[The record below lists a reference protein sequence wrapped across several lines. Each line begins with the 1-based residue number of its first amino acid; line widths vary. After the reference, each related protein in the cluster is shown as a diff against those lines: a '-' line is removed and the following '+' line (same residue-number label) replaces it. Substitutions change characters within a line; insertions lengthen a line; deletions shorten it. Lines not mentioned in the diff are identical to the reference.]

1 MWGLDNPINFNSS
14 QPSSGSL
21 VTSTHTR
28 TQTGHRA
35 VIVGGGVFGCTAALE
50 LLSRGWSVSIINP
63 GTPPHADASSTD
75 VSKVVRMDYGSD
87 IFYHELGEIAIEG
100 WKRWNRDW
108 PRPLYH
114 EDGFLIL
121 SRGRMQSG
129 GYEYENRKVLQQRGY
144 NTEHLNTSQVLNR
157 YPAWDF
163 SEYSDGYYNP
173 RGGWVESGTVVEHLV
188 HLCEAGGVQL
198 YSGQMYRL
206 QSEGSRVSGVLTT
219 DGDLIAGEVVVV
231 ATGAWTPTL
240 LPWLADVL
248 WSTGQPV
255 LHFLPN
261 NPDLFSAEHFPP
273 WSADI
278 ANSGWYGFPALAD
291 GRVKVAHHG
300 RGVRVHPEARDT
312 VDANHEARTREF
324 LGRAIPAL
332 SAAPIVYRR
341 ICMYCDTF
349 DGNFLIGPDPNRE
362 GLVVASGGSGHAF
375 KFAPLIGEVIADA
388 VEHRHNK
395 WGDRFAWREGGT
407 FGTEEARYTG
417 G

>member
-14 QPSSGSL
+14 RPSSGSL

-35 VIVGGGVFGCTAALE
+35 VIVGGGVFGCTTALE

-173 RGGWVESGTVVEHLV
+173 RGG
-188 HLCEAGGVQL
+188 
-198 YSGQMYRL
+198 
-206 QSEGSRVSGVLTT
+206 
-219 DGDLIAGEVVVV
+219 
-231 ATGAWTPTL
+231 
-240 LPWLADVL
+240 
-248 WSTGQPV
+248 
-255 LHFLPN
+255 
-261 NPDLFSAEHFPP
+261 
-273 WSADI
+273 
-278 ANSGWYGFPALAD
+278 
-291 GRVKVAHHG
+291 
-300 RGVRVHPEARDT
+300 
-312 VDANHEARTREF
+312 
-324 LGRAIPAL
+324 
-332 SAAPIVYRR
+332 
-341 ICMYCDTF
+341 
-349 DGNFLIGPDPNRE
+349 
-362 GLVVASGGSGHAF
+362 
-375 KFAPLIGEVIADA
+375 
-388 VEHRHNK
+388 
-395 WGDRFAWREGGT
+395 
-407 FGTEEARYTG
+407 
-417 G
+417 